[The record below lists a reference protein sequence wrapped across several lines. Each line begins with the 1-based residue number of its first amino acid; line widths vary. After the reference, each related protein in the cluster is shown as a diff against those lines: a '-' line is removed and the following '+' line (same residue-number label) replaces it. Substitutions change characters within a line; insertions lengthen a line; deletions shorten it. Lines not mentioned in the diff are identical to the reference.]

1 MLAIRRCRYC
11 GELFDAE
18 VGDSDQYCEKFLGL
32 DIPETEMEDVEIPDA
47 VFDLAESIDFQIEKG
62 HPVSEKPIDDFQTG
76 TKDTHRNA
84 KSIFRAPK
92 EKIKR

>member
-1 MLAIRRCRYC
+1 MMNSAIQVRGLKKSY
-11 GELFDAE
+11 
-18 VGDSDQYCEKFLGL
+18 DSNIVLNGL
-32 DIPETEMEDVEIPDA
+32 
-47 VFDLAESIDFQIEKG
+47 DFQIEKG